1 MPATTK
7 PAFTAKAIERPHY
20 FPYRNYADPQM
31 LNAPVLTHGRACTLG
46 HGDIIRASEY
56 PGDCFLVVSGALSSF
71 ICTTE
76 TRTLSAYY
84 LPGSIFLELSAL
96 AHMPAAL
103 EYVALS
109 PCELRRISGAEL
121 KSAMMEDAAVFD
133 RVIRSICYKM
143 YATREQQRGAKVLDV
158 RERIYIMLLGFAK
171 DRGHATEDGWI
182 AIDWKL
188 TQQDMGTMLSVN
200 RVTVNTALQ
209 ELYQAQVVRKSSGRY
224 HVRDTAGLLN
234 TTT

>member
-1 MPATTK
+1 MAASAK
-7 PAFTAKAIERPHY
+7 GAFDAQAIERPHY
-20 FPYRNYADPQM
+20 FPYRIYADADM
-31 LNAPVLTHGRACTLG
+31 LATTVLDRGRRMMLSYGET
-46 HGDIIRASEY
+46 IRSTDF
-56 PGDCFLVVSGALSSF
+56 PNDCFLVISGTLASF
-71 ICTTE
+71 ICTDN

-96 AHMPAAL
+96 AHMSASL
-103 EYVALS
+103 EYMAMET
-109 PCELRRISGAEL
+109 CELRLISGEAL
-121 KSAMMEDAAVFD
+121 RDAMMADAHVFD
-133 RVIRSICYKM
+133 RVIASICYKM

-171 DRGHATEDGWI
+171 DRGRPVEDGWI

-209 ELYQAQVVRKSSGRY
+209 ELYEAGVVRKSNGLY
-224 HVRDTAGLLN
+224 QVRDVAGLLS
-234 TTT
+234 TAE